1 MSWRWI
7 DKRMLLLLHDESL
20 AEHGGETGIRDESV
34 LDSALAKPIHLA
46 AYEDPDFADLAAAY
60 AGGLAKSGAFIDGNK
75 RIGFLAAGLF
85 LSLNGLHLM
94 APQPEATLAMLALA
108 AGEMPEDQFAK
119 WVRKRCIPRAPA
131 AVNEPRAPYSP

>member
-20 AEHGGETGIRDESV
+20 AEHGGESGIRDEGL
-34 LDSALAKPIHLA
+34 LDSALAKPLNLV

-60 AGGLAKSGAFIDGNK
+60 AHGLATSGAFIDGNK

-108 AGEMPEDQFAK
+108 AGEMPPDQFAK
-119 WVRKRCIPRAPA
+119 WVRKRCVARSASG
-131 AVNEPRAPYSP
+131 VNEPRATYRP

>member
-20 AEHGGETGIRDESV
+20 AEYGGESGLRDEGL
-34 LDSALAKPIHLA
+34 LDSALARPINMVAL
-46 AYEDPDFADLAAAY
+46 EDPDFADLAAAY
-60 AGGLAKSGAFIDGNK
+60 AFGLSTSGAFVDGNK

-85 LSLNGLHLM
+85 LSLNGLHLL

-108 AGEMPEDQFAK
+108 EGEMPPDQFAK
-119 WVRKRCIPRAPA
+119 WIRKRCIARSPSG
-131 AVNEPRAPYSP
+131 VNERRATYRP